1 MGFTGKLAI
10 HPRQIAPIERVFTPT
25 ADEIERANRI
35 IAENQVQQE
44 AGVGV
49 FVLDGKMMDAPD
61 VRAAEIV
68 LARARAAG
76 IAVD

>member
-10 HPRQIAPIERVFTPT
+10 HPRQVEPIARIFTPT
-25 ADEIERANRI
+25 QSAIQRARQI
-35 IAENQVQQE
+35 IAANQAHQE
-44 AGVGV
+44 AGKGV

-68 LARARAAG
+68 LARAQATG